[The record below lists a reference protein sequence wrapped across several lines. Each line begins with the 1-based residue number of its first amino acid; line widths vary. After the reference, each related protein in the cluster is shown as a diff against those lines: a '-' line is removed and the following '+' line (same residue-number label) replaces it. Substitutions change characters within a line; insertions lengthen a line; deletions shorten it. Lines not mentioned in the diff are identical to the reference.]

1 MGVPVRRITC
11 TWCLVARLEF
21 APYLYFGLRI
31 CTWVALIPLGHLQFA
46 SGPRAI
52 SPAQMTDR
60 MEVEPSLTLSNDLKR
75 ACELLERCD
84 IIYLIIQLSYHQHTI
99 FIQSDA
105 NVNTNTSANTNIY
118 HSAKA

>member
-1 MGVPVRRITC
+1 MGQFAVPALGAWLDSSLPLTC
-11 TWCLVARLEF
+11 TLDRV
-21 APYLYFGLRI
+21 
-31 CTWVALIPLGHLQFA
+31 CTWVTSIPLGHLQFA